1 MVGEEARL
9 FLDESLSETVRAVL
23 NRFDNPDATIIGDV
37 ARETG
42 RLIVEDGHRL
52 EIASVSA
59 VTRTPVHG
67 RTTPVVPGT
76 SFPPGPSRE
85 IRMLPVAAKSVR
97 IGER

>member
-1 MVGEEARL
+1 MDVAVVVEGLEEYTGAYVVGEEAKL

-52 EIASVSA
+52 EIFELF
-59 VTRTPVHG
+59 RWY
-67 RTTPVVPGT
+67 RLGT
-76 SFPPGPSRE
+76 G
-85 IRMLPVAAKSVR
+85 L
-97 IGER
+97 